1 MTNSKTLFKDFLT
14 GLAMNESNAELES
27 IAYLV
32 FEKVFGLSKTQVL
45 TGKEIS
51 DEVLKG
57 RLKEISSRLNQHEP
71 IQYILGEA
79 HFFGRSFLV
88 NPSVLIPRPE
98 TEELVRLVLDHT
110 KKKNNNLRI
119 VDIGTGSG
127 CIAISLALE
136 LPDSEI
142 FATDVSMDALNVAM
156 ENARRLNADVHFEQ
170 HNILEN
176 LLPLSVDVMVSNPPY
191 ITRHERDGMP
201 RNVVDFEPDM
211 ALFVSDDDPFIF
223 YETILY
229 RAKESLLPEGLL
241 AVEINERYG
250 SEILGLFNKHG
261 FLSVEII
268 NDVYGKNRSVK
279 EILSS

>member
-1 MTNSKTLFKDFLT
+1 MTNSKTLFKDFIDSLT
-14 GLAMNESNAELES
+14 LDESYAELES

-32 FEKVFGLSKTQVL
+32 FEKVFGLGKTQIL
-45 TGKEIS
+45 TEKEIS
-51 DEVLKG
+51 EESLKG
-57 RLKEISSRLNQHEP
+57 RLKDISSRLNQHEP

-79 HFFGRSFLV
+79 HFFGRLFLV
-88 NPSVLIPRPE
+88 NRSVLIPRPE

-110 KKKNNNLRI
+110 KGKNNDLTI

-136 LPDSEI
+136 LPTSEI
-142 FATDVSMDALNVAM
+142 FATDVSGDALKVAM

-191 ITRHERDGMP
+191 ITTVERGAMP

-223 YETILY
+223 YDTILY
-229 RAKESLLPEGLL
+229 RAKESLLPDGLL

-250 SEILGLFNKHG
+250 SEILRLFTKHG

-268 NDVYGKNRSVK
+268 NDVYGKNRIVK
-279 EILSS
+279 GILSS